1 MSAVINFVETKEGFI
16 VCAVGGLLLWK
27 FVASPLIT
35 NYGKGFAL
43 PILGSHDGRLMAFM
57 VGAMTPFALLMW
69 YGRK

>member
-1 MSAVINFVETKEGFI
+1 MAAVINFVETKEGFA

-35 NYGKGFAL
+35 KYGKEFAL
-43 PILGSHDGRLMAFM
+43 PLMGSHDGWTMAFM
-57 VGAMTPFALLMW
+57 IGALTPFALIMW